1 MRTEVK
7 EIKEIAKV
15 SKFMVPFI
23 PHFYPPRQYMKMSFC

>member
-23 PHFYPPRQYMKMSFC
+23 PLFYPPRQYMKMSFC